1 MLVETILLHSAYWA
15 IACLF
20 TACSLYLSSIHLDG
34 VHTEQGPRPAPR
46 VSFQREMAADAL

>member
-1 MLVETILLHSAYWA
+1 MRETFSFDTQHIGLLIVAVTLIYILS
-15 IACLF
+15 C
-20 TACSLYLSSIHLDG
+20 IHLDG